1 MQRLTEQEIDAV
13 HGGGAFEAIGEA
25 IDNFIDNPFT
35 EAGEALDAAS
45 KKQSETMVPAWKE
58 GNAMA
63 GSIPGP

>member
-13 HGGGAFEAIGEA
+13 AGGGFFEKIGEA
-25 IDNFIDNPFT
+25 IDAWMDSPAT
-35 EAGEALDAAS
+35 EAGKAIDAAS
-45 KKQSETMVPAWKE
+45 AKQSETMVPAWRE